1 MERMLQAM
9 EVFARIVECENFTRA
24 SNLLGIPKASASLLI
39 QQLEVHLQVKLL
51 HRTTRQV
58 RPTSAGMTFYEY
70 CLKILADITDL
81 RSKIGSCAGQASGK
95 LRVEL
100 PGDIARQLMPHIAR
114 FRLQYPDVSLQV
126 STPRHSS
133 NLIRDGIDCAVR
145 LGELEDSCHFSRQVG
160 TYQLITVASRLY
172 ISRHG
177 CPDTV
182 QSLSSHRTAHAS
194 HQGDGRPLEFG
205 FALDDRSI
213 RHPLPESIVFDDMD
227 LLLQYGL
234 QNGGGIQVWDTVAT
248 PYLASGRL
256 KEVLA
261 HCRPLARPIHAIYA
275 CRTRESMTLRVFVD
289 WLSSALESC
298 QTAGSRPASEDK
310 TRTALEAACTPA

>member
-24 SNLLGIPKASASLLI
+24 SSLLGIPKASASLLI

-58 RPTSAGMTFYEY
+58 RPTPAGMTFYEH
-70 CLKILADITDL
+70 CLKILLDITDL
-81 RSKIGSCAGQASGK
+81 KSKIGSAAEQASGR

-100 PGDIARQLMPHIAR
+100 PGDIARQLMPYMAR
-114 FRLQYPDVSLQV
+114 FRLQYPDVSLQI

-145 LGELEDSCHFSRQVG
+145 LGDLEDSIHFSRQVG

-172 ISRHG
+172 LSRHG
-177 CPDTV
+177 CPETV
-182 QSLSSHRTAHAS
+182 QNLSAHRTAHAS
-194 HQGDGRPLEFG
+194 HQSDSRPWEFG
-205 FALDDRSI
+205 FALDGRST
-213 RHPLPESIVFDDMD
+213 RHRMPESIAFDDMD

-234 QNGGGIQVWDTVAT
+234 QHGGVIQVWDTVAA

-261 HCRPLARPIHAIYA
+261 HCRPRARPIHAVYA
-275 CRTRESMTLRVFVD
+275 CRTRESMALRVFVD
-289 WLSSALESC
+289 WLSSALEDTIAPRPPA
-298 QTAGSRPASEDK
+298 TAAEERTDTAEPAC
-310 TRTALEAACTPA
+310 ALP